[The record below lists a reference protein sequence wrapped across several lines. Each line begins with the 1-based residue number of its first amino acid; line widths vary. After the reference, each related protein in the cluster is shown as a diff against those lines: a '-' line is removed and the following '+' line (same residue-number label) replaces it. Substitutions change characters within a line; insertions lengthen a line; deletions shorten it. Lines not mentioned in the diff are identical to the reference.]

1 MESIEGS
8 SKLLKYKK
16 GSRAIKISIFLYLIL
31 SVSKIVAGMFAQSE
45 ALTADGWNNVSDVLA
60 SITLMIG
67 MYISQKPAD
76 HNHRY
81 GHFRAE
87 TTAALLAAFMM
98 AVVGIDVLKGAFMKL
113 WRPEEQVMAPDPLSM
128 YVAFGGALILYLLS
142 LYNMSVGK
150 ETDNLAV
157 MAAAYDNRSDAIISI
172 GTLIGIGTARLGW
185 LWADALVALIVGL
198 LIIKTA
204 YVVGKQAVDSL
215 MDAFEEEKWQ
225 EIHDRIM
232 EVNGVSRVTDL
243 RARYHGSAVHVDCII
258 EVPSSLT
265 VEESHDVTDR
275 IEEHLKG
282 FNGIERMLIHV
293 EPASCRLNKSRT

>member
-8 SKLLKYKK
+8 TKLLKYKK

-31 SVSKIVAGMFAQSE
+31 SVSKILVGMFAQSE

-60 SITLMIG
+60 SIALMIG

-113 WRPEEQVMAPDPLSM
+113 WRPEAQVIAPDPLSM

-142 LYNMSVGK
+142 RYNMAIGK

-215 MDAFEEEKWQ
+215 MDAFEEDKWQ

-265 VEESHDVTDR
+265 VAESHDVTDK
-275 IEEHLKG
+275 IEEYLKG

-293 EPASCRLNKSRT
+293 EPASRRPNKSRT